1 MKSLHSSSGSSS
13 SDQTQG
19 GDDWQAIELLSALRF
34 DRWPAM
40 AGLQAGL
47 LPDRLQD
54 SASHH
59 ANEQSGVSSPDQSLM
74 EHPTLDLDTWPSRLQ
89 PAALVPSMAAPL
101 ATSSGSDG
109 GGRGSQ
115 AGWSQDDP
123 VGQGGARDEEA
134 GGAAGGDEEGG
145 SDKGWAALT
154 TWLRSNL
161 HQPRTAK
168 RQILFV
174 GHQQADTRQW
184 HFHLNPN
191 LSWCDVLPETKLRLR
206 TLDQE
211 VVMAFRAKYPT
222 RPEHEWRRKCQRYR
236 PPGATTAIDVPMG
249 DLASELAATL
259 DGSTT
264 ASSRLPTSH
273 QRPPLTAS
281 GNNDPS
287 ADPGNT
293 SQPQP
298 VAAAATTPGSGVDTD
313 APLLQQQYPAPYL
326 PAWSHVLPQQPA
338 LQRLGHQGQ

>member
-1 MKSLHSSSGSSS
+1 MK
-13 SDQTQG
+13 
-19 GDDWQAIELLSALRF
+19 
-34 DRWPAM
+34 
-40 AGLQAGL
+40 
-47 LPDRLQD
+47 
-54 SASHH
+54 
-59 ANEQSGVSSPDQSLM
+59 VSSPDQSLM
-74 EHPTLDLDTWPSRLQ
+74 EHPTLDLDAWPSRLQ
-89 PAALVPSMAAPL
+89 AAALVPSMVAPL

-184 HFHLNPN
+184 HFNLNPN

-249 DLASELAATL
+249 DLIPSMVAIWQLHTGVLPTASLPPALSVTAPPSFPSLPLCPCPGPGQALNTQPEANSPAVATL
-259 DGSTT
+259 LNSAPQEWMRPGLPEDMTLGIRAGSHPGWKHHCQQPS
-264 ASSRLPTSH
+264 AYVSSAPAPNSQRQ
-273 QRPPLTAS
+273 QRPLS
-281 GNNDPS
+281 
-287 ADPGNT
+287 
-293 SQPQP
+293 
-298 VAAAATTPGSGVDTD
+298 
-313 APLLQQQYPAPYL
+313 
-326 PAWSHVLPQQPA
+326 
-338 LQRLGHQGQ
+338 